1 LNNTE
6 LTTASIANYVSISRR
21 EVVEILILALCCVE
35 ELEDLVAFDVYWL
48 DVDELMIW
56 PFIRIRIRGTVF
68 GERITTITVTY
79 FTEQDIPNNWGWED
93 LAVLPIRGLW

>member
-21 EVVEILILALCCVE
+21 EVVEILILPISCVE

-48 DVDELMIW
+48 NVDELVVW
-56 PFIRIRIRGTVF
+56 PLIGIRIRGTVF
-68 GERITTITVTY
+68 GERVAAIAVTY
-79 FTEQDIPNNWGWED
+79 FTKQDITDKRCGED
-93 LAVLPIRGLW
+93 LAVLPIGSLR